1 MSEVI
6 IVMMFIVIG
15 GIAALIYRFYDQDRY
30 KYQTA
35 SFDAFNRLK
44 VSQPFTLGDY
54 KHYYSR
60 TDDMLIET
68 TTGGTV
74 THNTNEASIKL
85 YVTSTVGSKAI
96 HQSKMYHHYMPGKS
110 QFILSSFVFFK
121 HTDGIIKRTGY
132 FDDRDGIFLEQDK
145 DGTLYFVIRSY
156 TTGAVKETK
165 VAQNKWNGD
174 RLKTWKINLDKT
186 QLLWIDFQWL
196 GVGRVRCGFVHD
208 DEYILCHTFY
218 NSDNLETVYM
228 ANSNLPT
235 RCEIVNH
242 SSSSAA
248 FMNQICSTVA
258 SEGGYSEAGNDFS
271 YVYDITAN
279 ELTEGAEVDL
289 IGLKLQNTFQGKPNR
304 TFARLSDVK
313 VFSNG
318 NNVIFKVYKVKSFDN
333 GTVETLV
340 NYDGIAQVVRN
351 PTGLDDKVLIGSG
364 IVASGGKGGKQ
375 FSTSSSDA
383 GSKAK
388 KNFIAQNFDSDDSE
402 GYVISVVLTINDTVT
417 DSDIVVSLD
426 WREIY

>member
-1 MSEVI
+1 MIEAI
-6 IVMMFIVIG
+6 IIG
-15 GIAALIYRFYDQDRY
+15 IIIIIGCFSALLYRLYDQDRY
-30 KYQTA
+30 KHQTA

-54 KHYYSR
+54 KHYYSL
-60 TDDMLIET
+60 TDDMLKET
-68 TTGGTV
+68 ASGGTV
-74 THNTNEASIKL
+74 THNTNEASAKL
-85 YVTSTVGSKAI
+85 SVTSTIGSKAI

-110 QFILSSFVFFK
+110 QLILSSFVFFN
-121 HTDGIIKRTGY
+121 HTPGIIKRTGY
-132 FDDRDGIFLEQDK
+132 FDDRDGIFLQQDK
-145 DGTLYFVIRSY
+145 DGILYFVIRSY
-156 TTGAVKETK
+156 TSGVVKETK
-165 VAQNKWNGD
+165 VSQNDWNGD
-174 RLKTWKINLDKT
+174 RLKTWKIDLDKT

-196 GVGRVRCGFVHD
+196 GVGRVRCGFVHE

-218 NSDNLETVYM
+218 NSDNLDKVYM

-235 RCEIVNH
+235 RCEIIND
-242 SSSSAA
+242 SSNTGA

-271 YVYDITAN
+271 YVYDETDN
-279 ELTEGAEVDL
+279 ELTTGAEVDL
-289 IGLKLQNTFQGKPNR
+289 IGLKLKNSFQGKPNR

-333 GTVETLV
+333 VTVETLD
-340 NYDGIAQVVRN
+340 NYDGIAQVVKE
-351 PTGLDDKVLIGSG
+351 PTNLEDKVLIGSG
-364 IVASGGKGGKQ
+364 IVASGGKGSKQ
-375 FSTSSSDA
+375 FSTSANTKASD
-383 GSKAK
+383 AK

-402 GYVISVVLTINDTVT
+402 GYVISVILTTNDIEI

>member
-1 MSEVI
+1 MNETI
-6 IVMMFIVIG
+6 IIMIFIIIG

-30 KYQTA
+30 KQQTA

-60 TDDMLIET
+60 TDDMLTET
-68 TTGGTV
+68 VSGATV
-74 THNTNEASIKL
+74 AHNTNEASVKL
-85 YVTSTVGSKAI
+85 SVTSTIGSKAI

-121 HTDGIIKRTGY
+121 HTPGIIKRTGY
-132 FDDRDGIFLEQDK
+132 FDDRDGIFFEQDK

-156 TTGAVKETK
+156 TSGEVKETK
-165 VAQNKWNGD
+165 ISQKNWNGD
-174 RLKTWKINLDKT
+174 RLKTWKIDLDKT

-196 GVGRVRCGFVHD
+196 GVGRVRCGFVHK
-208 DEYILCHTFY
+208 DEYILCHSFY

-235 RCEIVNH
+235 RCEILNH
-242 SSSSAA
+242 NSSTPT

-258 SEGGYSEAGNDFS
+258 SEGGYTEAGNDFS
-271 YVYDITAN
+271 YVYDITTN
-279 ELTEGAEVDL
+279 ELTDGTEVDL

-351 PTGLDDKVLIGSG
+351 PTSLEDKVLIGSG
-364 IVASGGKGGKQ
+364 IVSSGGKGNKQ

-388 KNFIAQNFDSDDSE
+388 KNFIAQNFDSNDSE
-402 GYVISVVLTINDTVT
+402 GYVISVQLTKNDTDT

>member
-1 MSEVI
+1 MITI
-6 IVMMFIVIG
+6 IVILFVILVGISAIVSR
-15 GIAALIYRFYDQDRY
+15 IYDSNTYGDQ
-30 KYQTA
+30 TL
-35 SFDAFNRLK
+35 SSDAFDRLR

-60 TDDMLIET
+60 TDDMLVKT
-68 TTGGTV
+68 ASGGTV
-74 THNTNEASIKL
+74 AHNTNEASVKL
-85 YVTSTVGSKAI
+85 SVTSTVGSKAV

-110 QFILSSFVFFK
+110 QLILSSFVFFK
-121 HTDGIIKRTGY
+121 HVPGIIKRTGY
-132 FDDRDGIFLEQDK
+132 FDDRDGIFLQQDK

-165 VAQNKWNGD
+165 VAQKNWNGD
-174 RLKTWKINLDKT
+174 RLRKWKIDLDKT

-228 ANSNLPT
+228 ANSNLPS
-235 RCEIVNH
+235 RCEIVND

-248 FMNQICSTVA
+248 FMNQICSTVT

-271 YVYDITAN
+271 YVYDVTGD
-279 ELTEGAEVDL
+279 ELTDDTEIDL

-304 TFARLSDVK
+304 AFARLTDVK
-313 VFSNG
+313 IFSNG
-318 NNVIFKVYKVKSFDN
+318 NNAIFKVYKVKSFDN
-333 GTVETLV
+333 GTVEDLG

-351 PTGLDDKVLIGSG
+351 PTGLEDKVLIGSG
-364 IVASGGKGGKQ
+364 IVASGGKGSKE
-375 FSTSSSDA
+375 FSTISGDA

-402 GYVISVVLTINDTVT
+402 GYVISVLLTINETTT